1 VLAAVAV
8 EIGQPGDQEG
18 NVHHAQDLLGH
29 GDVVEVLQYP
39 VM

>member
-18 NVHHAQDLLGH
+18 NVHHAQDLLDH
-29 GDVVEVLQYP
+29 DQ
-39 VM
+39 